1 MSTDK
6 FVFAAT
12 GDAIISRQFLQ
23 YEDQHNQFDELLDV
37 LREANASMTQVE
49 PVLVDEDCRH
59 ASLRQVTDQYQYL
72 GPFPGAIMGTTPA
85 VLDELMDMGLNL
97 FTAASNHALDFGQ
110 DGLRT
115 TLAAMRERELTFAG
129 IGEDLADAREPTYL
143 ETDAGRVGL
152 IDASTS
158 VPPGGEAGVSTSR
171 FDSECG
177 INPLHVEWTYRI
189 PSEQLDQ
196 LRVIAEQVGIEDVKN
211 EWLRRENSDW
221 KTDDAYYF
229 MQMRFAPASDE
240 RPPGIYQSLH
250 QRDSQAILS
259 QVETANENADWVV
272 IGLHSHQARDGNRNT
287 SETPRFLQQ
296 YARDCIDA
304 GGDAVVVTGPHTTR
318 GIEIYQQ
325 RPICYSLGNFFFQE
339 QTIYRVPATT
349 GRDQGST
356 VPDVRG
362 EAESAGD
369 ESDVDHDADNWQSIV
384 PECVFDEGGGLNRLT
399 LYPCT
404 LQPDSEPPRQG
415 MPVRATGEQAT
426 EILQKVADRSAQFDT
441 PIRIRDG
448 LGIINLQ

>member
-1 MSTDK
+1 MSRDE

-23 YEDQHNQFDELLDV
+23 YEDQHNQFDELLNV
-37 LREANASMTQVE
+37 LRDANASVTQVE
-49 PVLVDEDCRH
+49 PVLIEEDCRH

-72 GPFPGAIMGTTPA
+72 GPFPGAIMGTIPA

-129 IGEDLADAREPTYL
+129 IGGDLADAREPAYL
-143 ETDAGRVGL
+143 GTDAGRVGL

-296 YARDCIDA
+296 YARNCIDA

-362 EAESAGD
+362 EAESAED

-384 PECVFDEGGGLNRLT
+384 PECVFDEDGELNRLT

-404 LQPDSEPPRQG
+404 LQPDLEPPRQG

-426 EILQKVADRSAQFDT
+426 EILQKVADRSEQFDT

-448 LGIINLQ
+448 LGIINPQ